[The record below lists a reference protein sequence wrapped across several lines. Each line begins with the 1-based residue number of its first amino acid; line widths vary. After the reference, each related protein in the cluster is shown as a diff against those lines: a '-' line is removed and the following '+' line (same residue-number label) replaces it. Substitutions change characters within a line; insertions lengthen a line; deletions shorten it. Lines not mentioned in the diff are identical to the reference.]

1 MADRGCDTLFVDGS
15 LDSLLPESSVARV
28 IWSALEGLDFGR
40 FDERYRN
47 DWEGRPAVDP
57 RRLAGVWILAMVRGE
72 SSSVAVE
79 RLCETDIELRWM
91 CGDAQVKKSTLSDF
105 RKRHV
110 EELGDVS
117 TQVLAA
123 LARSGMLPGEE
134 LAVDGTV
141 IRAAASCSANC
152 TRKELR
158 SRVERLSKAIES
170 KLAEADVE
178 PQRVERLAKRKA
190 RFERALAQ
198 MERLGLKEDGQRMTM
213 TEPQATLKK
222 LKGGGFAPAHNVQ
235 AVTDLSGG
243 AIITTDVVE
252 QNSDQGQL
260 EPQVTKAK
268 EELERV
274 RALVSGQRAQECTV
288 RSVTADAAY
297 HDAGQ
302 LAALEGEI
310 ETFVPDG
317 QTKRRP
323 SGVSEAFLAGAFS
336 YDADSDTMICPQ
348 GQVLRRRKLNRGKTA
363 VTYQAHARVCRAC
376 ACKPHCCPRSKGGR
390 SVNRP
395 LYAHVTDAVAAR
407 VHSERGSRCMMAR
420 MVVMEGVFART
431 GGLMNWRRCLA
442 WGKTGAQAEAL
453 WRQIAHNL
461 MLLIGEWK
469 PLVLQ
474 DPTEG

>member
-1 MADRGCDTLFVDGS
+1 
-15 LDSLLPESSVARV
+15 
-28 IWSALEGLDFGR
+28 
-40 FDERYRN
+40 
-47 DWEGRPAVDP
+47 
-57 RRLAGVWILAMVRGE
+57 MVRGE
-72 SSSVAVE
+72 SSSVALA

-110 EELGDVS
+110 EELADLS

-158 SRVERLSKAIES
+158 SRVERLSEAIDS
-170 KLAEADVE
+170 KLAEAEVE
-178 PQRVERLAKRKA
+178 PQRVERLAQRRA
-190 RFERALAQ
+190 RFQRALAE
-198 MERLGLKEDGQRMTM
+198 MERLGLKEDGQRMTL
-213 TEPQATLKK
+213 TEPQATVKK

-260 EPQVTKAK
+260 EPQVSKAR

-274 RALVSGQRAQECTV
+274 RALVSAQRAQECTV

-297 HDAGQ
+297 HDTGQ
-302 LAALEGEI
+302 LVALEGEI

-317 QTKRRP
+317 QIKRRP
-323 SGVSEAFLAGAFS
+323 RGVSEPFVAEAFS

-348 GQVLRRRKLNRGKTA
+348 GHALRRRKLNRGRTA
-363 VTYQAHARVCRAC
+363 VTYQGEARVCKAC
-376 ACKPHCCPRSKGGR
+376 PCKPQCCPRSKGGR

-395 LYAHVTDAVAAR
+395 LYAHVTDAVAQR
-407 VHSERGSRCMMAR
+407 VRSERGKRCRMAR

-431 GGLMNWRRCLA
+431 VELLNWRRCRA

-453 WRQIAHNL
+453 WRQITHNL
-461 MLLIGEWK
+461 MLLLGQWK

-474 DPTEG
+474 QVAGG